1 MRHFEWFSNIVLFES
16 SAKINFW
23 FIFPAGGFCDFQH
36 ESRCWSSQ
44 ARSSGERP
52 TLFSKRLKHM
62 MKWDFGTSELLRWY
76 HLSRTFVIA
85 SELWWFFCFA
95 SLQQSTYRGGTWILS
110 TCYILSLLVIL
121 LLASIVQQ
129 LCSFRGVQRCR
140 LPTAGRIS
148 VSPPFVIPPW
158 QYVSLKVS
166 GFGGREGNQRPSLPV
181 SSRTILLVVHG
192 FVKPNK

>member
-1 MRHFEWFSNIVLFES
+1 MVNLTS
-16 SAKINFW
+16 SKLVENATFWVIFKHCAIWIQVQQKSNFW

-95 SLQQSTYRGGTWILS
+95 SLQQSTYKV
-110 TCYILSLLVIL
+110 VIKL
-121 LLASIVQQ
+121 LLQKT
-129 LCSFRGVQRCR
+129 R
-140 LPTAGRIS
+140 LRNI
-148 VSPPFVIPPW
+148 F
-158 QYVSLKVS
+158 LKV
-166 GFGGREGNQRPSLPV
+166 
-181 SSRTILLVVHG
+181 
-192 FVKPNK
+192 

>member
-1 MRHFEWFSNIVLFES
+1 METRTKHTDTLLQNPQFFILLICIQRSFIIFQGYEGSLLKVTSKNGKTS
-16 SAKINFW
+16 SVSIQRPIFHKNVTVKCKKHSSVIH
-23 FIFPAGGFCDFQH
+23 FPAGGFCDFQH

-95 SLQQSTYRGGTWILS
+95 SLQQSTYKV
-110 TCYILSLLVIL
+110 VIKL
-121 LLASIVQQ
+121 LLQKT
-129 LCSFRGVQRCR
+129 R
-140 LPTAGRIS
+140 LRNI
-148 VSPPFVIPPW
+148 F
-158 QYVSLKVS
+158 LKV
-166 GFGGREGNQRPSLPV
+166 
-181 SSRTILLVVHG
+181 
-192 FVKPNK
+192 